1 MRAAVNASDWQGFA
15 KENGRTPGESSSGA
29 KFTAFDPHGT
39 AHHMVRPAS
48 TVGSD
53 DSSTDDSDNDTI
65 PDPREQARIFKEEVC
80 ILALFLM
87 TNTDCIYSAMHD
99 LDSPKFQEVELLLS
113 LYHHMLVGEQYQTP
127 NPATMMMMR
136 KMTIGEPFEHHCGGA

>member
-1 MRAAVNASDWQGFA
+1 MRAAANASKWQGFA
-15 KENGRTPGESSSGA
+15 RENGRTSVESASGA

-53 DSSTDDSDNDTI
+53 DSSPDDSENDTI
-65 PDPREQARIFKEEVC
+65 PDPREQARISKEEVC

-87 TNTDCIYSAMHD
+87 TNTDCISQRDARSRFARIPGGRAAPVVVPTYVGGRTVPD
-99 LDSPKFQEVELLLS
+99 PKPSYDDDDEEDDDW
-113 LYHHMLVGEQYQTP
+113 G
-127 NPATMMMMR
+127 
-136 KMTIGEPFEHHCGGA
+136 TI